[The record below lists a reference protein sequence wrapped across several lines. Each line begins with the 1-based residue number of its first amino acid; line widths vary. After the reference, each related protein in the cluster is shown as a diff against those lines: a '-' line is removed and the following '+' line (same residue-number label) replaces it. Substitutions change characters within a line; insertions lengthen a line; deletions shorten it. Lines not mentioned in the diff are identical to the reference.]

1 MANTVSTQ
9 FIYGAGGDETRR
21 HVINLQGN
29 LDTTH
34 ESAVVKIDIS
44 TFTNDNHTIT
54 TAVSVV
60 IEKIEWSIQGIE
72 RVSLLFDATTDDE
85 IITMAGSG
93 EIDYSDVGGF
103 ADPRSTGFTGDVV
116 LTTGDTAPP
125 DGSYDITIWFR
136 TKQ

>member
-9 FIYGAGGDETRR
+9 FIYGAGGDGTRR
-21 HVINLQGN
+21 HVINLQGD
-29 LDTTH
+29 LDTTQ
-34 ESAVVKIDIS
+34 ESAVVKIDVS
-44 TFTNDNHTIT
+44 TFTNDNHTIA

-60 IEKIEWSIQGIE
+60 IDKIEWNIQGLN
-72 RVSLLFDATTDDE
+72 RVSLFFDATTDDE
-85 IITMAGSG
+85 IITMSWAG

-116 LTTGDTAPP
+116 LTTGEGVP
-125 DGSYDITIWFR
+125 DGTYDITIWFR